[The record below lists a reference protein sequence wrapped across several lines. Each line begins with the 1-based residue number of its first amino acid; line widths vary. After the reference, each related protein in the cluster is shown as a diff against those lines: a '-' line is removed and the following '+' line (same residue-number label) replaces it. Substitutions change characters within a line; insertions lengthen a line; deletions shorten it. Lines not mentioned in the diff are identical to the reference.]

1 MFMDER
7 LNNVNMSVIPNLIYR
22 LNAISIKIPAGHFVD
37 IDKLLLKFTWRDK
50 GPRKASTI
58 LKEKTKVGGLILCN
72 FMTYCKVTAI
82 KTGNID
88 KK

>member
-1 MFMDER
+1 MLSEDINIVE
-7 LNNVNMSVIPNLIYR
+7 MSILHKLISR

-50 GPRKASTI
+50 RPRKASTI